1 MSVQPGPGRVQGS
14 VLRDGGIESIDAVK
28 ESAEAALAA
37 LADRHE
43 DGARYPGRI
52 AMPPRS
58 RV

>member
-1 MSVQPGPGRVQGS
+1 

-58 RV
+58 GV